1 VFPERQSLATRLAE
15 GAAQAGLSLDDGAVD
30 ACLDFLELL
39 FKWNRVHNL
48 TGPITTADAV
58 SRHLLDS
65 LVIAPLLRGERAL
78 DIGSGAGF
86 PGLPLAIA
94 QPTVDWTLLD
104 SRVKRVGFLRQACA
118 RLKLPRVRI
127 EHCRVENYRPNRN
140 FDTLV
145 TRAVAALPTLVGM
158 TEHLRDDGV
167 RLIVMKGTFPE
178 AELKEVSAE
187 LRARMEVV
195 RLNVPGLDAERHAVI
210 LDN

>member
-1 VFPERQSLATRLAE
+1 MFPERQSLATRLAE

-48 TGPITTADAV
+48 TGPITIAEAV

-86 PGLPLAIA
+86 P
-94 QPTVDWTLLD
+94 D
-104 SRVKRVGFLRQACA
+104 SRVKRIGFLRQACA
-118 RLKLPRVRI
+118 GLKLPRVRI

-145 TRAVAALPTLVGM
+145 TRAVAALPKLVGM

-178 AELKEVSAE
+178 AELKEVSAG